1 MKVPGVT
8 SPTDKASMALAQDTL
23 IFNQCLSFSQLP
35 LVTQFTFA
43 AQGTTRN
50 RSFLKSPCSALA
62 FGHL

>member
-1 MKVPGVT
+1 
-8 SPTDKASMALAQDTL
+8 MALAQDTL

-50 RSFLKSPCSALA
+50 RSFLKAPCSHFAC
-62 FGHL
+62 GHL